1 MFVAARSVKLWGA
14 AGVLRAL
21 IVDDEPIACETLRL
35 LLEERCGDL
44 LCVIGSAHSAAE
56 ARRLLP
62 QLQPDI
68 VFLDVEMPGEDGFT
82 LLRSLPQRDFAVIF
96 VTAYEHYAVQALR
109 VSAVDYLLKPVNPE
123 ELRQA
128 VERAWQQ
135 RLWNAERFATLLAN
149 LGQPKLQR
157 LVLPVVGGYHVV
169 HVDEVLY
176 CQSRG
181 SYSYV
186 VTNKERFLAVRL
198 LAEWEE
204 LLASAGFVRI
214 HRAFLVNVRH
224 IRSLRRVEPDGSGV
238 LVLQTGEE
246 LPVSRR
252 RFATVVA
259 TLQRGV

>member
-1 MFVAARSVKLWGA
+1 
-14 AGVLRAL
+14 
-21 IVDDEPIACETLRL
+21 
-35 LLEERCGDL
+35 
-44 LCVIGSAHSAAE
+44 
-56 ARRLLP
+56 
-62 QLQPDI
+62 
-68 VFLDVEMPGEDGFT
+68 
-82 LLRSLPQRDFAVIF
+82 
-96 VTAYEHYAVQALR
+96 
-109 VSAVDYLLKPVNPE
+109 
-123 ELRQA
+123 
-128 VERAWQQ
+128 
-135 RLWNAERFATLLAN
+135 
-149 LGQPKLQR
+149 
-157 LVLPVVGGYHVV
+157 
-169 HVDEVLY
+169 VDEVLY